1 MKSSPTANLNR
12 QSDEPLNEAPPPP
25 EKLKNHIP
33 RNTFLR
39 SFVFAFAGIVH
50 TIRTQRNM
58 RVHLGL
64 GLAAAAL
71 ALWLGLGPTEWA
83 VLLVAMA
90 LVYCLEMLNT
100 VVEAVVDLATEEYH
114 DLAKVAKDVA
124 AGAVLVSAIFAVGVG
139 LFLFAPRL
147 LKIIFHL

>member
-1 MKSSPTANLNR
+1 
-12 QSDEPLNEAPPPP
+12 
-25 EKLKNHIP
+25 
-33 RNTFLR
+33 
-39 SFVFAFAGIVH
+39 
-50 TIRTQRNM
+50 M

-71 ALWLGLGPTEWA
+71 ALLLGLGPTEWA
-83 VLLVAMA
+83 VLLVVMA

>member
-1 MKSSPTANLNR
+1 LKSSPIADLNGR
-12 QSDEPLNEAPPPP
+12 NDEPLKEAPPPP
-25 EKLKNHIP
+25 EKVKNPIP

-50 TIRTQRNM
+50 VIRTQRNM

-64 GLAAAAL
+64 GLAAATL
-71 ALWLGLGPTEWA
+71 ALLLGLGPTEWA
-83 VLLVAMA
+83 VLLVTMA

-100 VVEAVVDLATEEYH
+100 VVEAIVDLVTDEYH

-124 AGAVLVSAIFAVGVG
+124 AGAVLVAAIFAVLVG
-139 LFLFAPRL
+139 LCLFAPRL
-147 LKIIFHL
+147 LNIIFHL

>member
-1 MKSSPTANLNR
+1 LKSPPIADLNKHN
-12 QSDEPLNEAPPPP
+12 DEPLNEAPPPL
-25 EKLKNHIP
+25 EKIKKPIP

-39 SFVFAFAGIVH
+39 SFVFAFAGIVY

-71 ALWLGLGPTEWA
+71 ALLLGLGPTEWA

-90 LVYCLEMLNT
+90 LVYCAEMLNT

-124 AGAVLVSAIFAVGVG
+124 AGAVLVAAIFAAGVG

-147 LKIIFHL
+147 LNIIFHL